1 MNTKEVVMRT
11 TLLALAA
18 LVAAAAALPASA
30 AQPQSV
36 HISSYLYGQ
45 PDPADP
51 TNPNLFAIS
60 GCFTISGA
68 ITDEG
73 GAPIFDGAGNIVR
86 CDNPTGIS
94 GLVRFDGL
102 GHFVTGSPNVLQAT
116 HTLVGRHGTIEI
128 KFEGKYGPF
137 QLVGGRIVT
146 ETLVGGAWQITGGT
160 GDYAGLQGTGTS
172 SAVADFTD
180 TFSTG
185 GPVTVVH
192 IEDGD
197 VHWTG

>member
-1 MNTKEVVMRT
+1 MRT

-18 LVAAAAALPASA
+18 LVAAAVALPASA
-30 AQPQSV
+30 AQPQSD
-36 HISSYLYGQ
+36 HISSYLYGK
-45 PDPADP
+45 PDPVDP
-51 TNPNLFAIS
+51 TNPNLFVIS
-60 GCFTISGA
+60 GCFAISGA

-73 GAPIFDGAGNIVR
+73 GAPVSDGDGNIIGCGNR
-86 CDNPTGIS
+86 TGIS
-94 GLVRFDGL
+94 GLAHFDGL

-116 HTLVGRHGTIEI
+116 QTMVGRNGTFEI

-137 QLVGGRIVT
+137 HMVGSRIVT
-146 ETLVGGAWQITGGT
+146 DLLAGGGWQIAGGT

-180 TFSTG
+180 TLSTG